1 MDESN
6 YHEKCLLILEN
17 GNFKMVDHD
26 PTKKTKNT
34 TNFTESEKQIIT
46 TRTLTFKPK
55 WILCRQVGTVKVYK
69 ISENDTVDELPVR
82 TIVSNIGSTTH
93 DLAKYLA
100 KLLSPP
106 S

>member
-1 MDESN
+1 M
-6 YHEKCLLILEN
+6 ITI
-17 GNFKMVDHD
+17 
-26 PTKKTKNT
+26 PPKKRRKNT
-34 TNFTESEKQIIT
+34 ANFTENEKQIIT

-55 WILCRQVGTVKVYK
+55 WILCRQVGTIKLYK

>member
-1 MDESN
+1 M
-6 YHEKCLLILEN
+6 ITI
-17 GNFKMVDHD
+17 
-26 PTKKTKNT
+26 PPKKRRKNT
-34 TNFTESEKQIIT
+34 ANFTENEKQIIT

-55 WILCRQVGTVKVYK
+55 WILCRQVGTIKVYK